1 MQTIERFIL
10 PDVPECT
17 VELPQGLKL
26 IDAATEVGIDLE
38 TDDEIRVYYMDTGV
52 DLPPITLTWYVL
64 GLGMEV
70 PDAFPGQF
78 FKRVEMSDGSL
89 RFLFFKMNPTKRDP
103 IVAKVPG
110 AKKKGGGKHKSTGPR

>member
-1 MQTIERFIL
+1 MQSIEYFEL

-38 TDDEIRVYYMDTGV
+38 TDDVIRVYYMDTGV
-52 DLPPITLTWYVL
+52 DLPPVTLTWYVL

-78 FKRVEMSDGSL
+78 FKRVEMADGSG
-89 RFLFFKMNPTKRDP
+89 RFLFFKMNSTKRDP
-103 IVAKVPG
+103 IVAKVPD
-110 AKKKGGGKHKSTGPR
+110 AKQ